1 MIHILSPAKTLDYNN
16 SIQTSKYTQP
26 ELLSDSKI
34 LMDQLKKY
42 NPADLEKLMSINKEL
57 ASLNFERNLSWR
69 FPFTPDNSKQALTVF
84 KGQVFIGLEANTL
97 TEKELLFAQDHLR
110 ILSGLYG
117 VLRPLDLI
125 QPYRLEM
132 GIDLNNSRGKNLYKF
147 WGTKLTQIINA
158 ELKKQKSKVL
168 INLASNEYFKA
179 INPNLINGTIIT
191 PVFKEA
197 KGNEFKQVTIYAK
210 TARGYMSRFIIKHRI
225 ENPEDLKTFDTAGY
239 LYNSDLSDQQNW
251 VFTRDL

>member
-16 SIQTSKYTQP
+16 LIQTSKYTQP

-42 NPADLEKLMSINKEL
+42 NPTDLEKLMSINKEL

-69 FPFTPDNSKQALTVF
+69 FPITPDNSKQALAVF

-225 ENPEDLKTFDTAGY
+225 ENPEDLKAFDTAGY